1 MRWSLTLLGIA
12 TFLLPAA
19 SARAQSD
26 ILQVI
31 PDDAIGFAVVNRIGQ
46 TNEKFGAVAKRL
58 KLPLPGNPLEMV
70 KDALGVDK
78 GLAEKGSVAV
88 AAFESKGENEEPR
101 ALIFVPV
108 TEYQTFID
116 QLQPGETKDGITPLT
131 LRNGKPML
139 AGKRGNFAI
148 LTLPADRALLER
160 GLKADKSLATWAE
173 PLQAWL
179 TENDAAGVL
188 TGRGIRL
195 VGAKASHGIDE
206 AKQNLGNLPQEV
218 GQVFGKAL
226 DGFDSFFKSAASD
239 LTHAG
244 LGARIDSAGNVHV
257 TARAQFLKDSG
268 FAKAGASVK
277 APPEAL
283 LAGLPAGPFVMAAAV
298 ALPEKLKQRLVS
310 MNVELM
316 KSGAQNIPEESLK
329 KLEKAYSQTMKGIS
343 GMNFVWQVGKE
354 KQSMFAGM
362 AATMRADNAAAYF
375 AEYEKGMAAMNE
387 VVKELNLP
395 VSPAYEVKKV
405 KVDGKQ
411 VLEMS
416 MDFGA
421 AFGGIPEEMQKIFKG
436 MFGPDGKMTIAL
448 AARDDK
454 TVVMRY
460 TGAGGLKDMLSGQ
473 TKELGKDAGVAQV
486 IQALPVGSQWAVFL
500 SPKGLT
506 DFADR
511 MVKSFSPIQ
520 LQVPQFP
527 ATPPVAAAV
536 RVSAERFEL
545 HVVIPAG
552 VVDNVG
558 EFVNQLKALFG
569 GGV

>member
-31 PDDAIGFAVVNRIGQ
+31 PDDAIGFALVNRIGQ
-46 TNEKFGAVAKRL
+46 TNEKFSAVAKRL

-101 ALIFVPV
+101 ALIVVPV

-244 LGARIDSAGNVHV
+244 LGVRIDSAGNVHV

-268 FAKAGASVK
+268 FAKAGGSVK
-277 APPEAL
+277 APSGGL
-283 LAGLPAGPFVMAAAV
+283 LAGLPAGPFVV
-298 ALPEKLKQRLVS
+298 ALGGVLPENAMQNLIK
-310 MNVELM
+310 MNLEMM
-316 KSGAQNIPEESLK
+316 KASGQIPEETLK
-329 KLEKAYSQTMKGIS
+329 KLEKAYAQSMKGVN

-354 KQSMFAGM
+354 NQSLLAGL
-362 AATMRADNAAAYF
+362 AATLQTNNAAAYLG
-375 AEYEKGMAAMNE
+375 EYEKSIAAMNE
-387 VVKELNLP
+387 LVKEINLP
-395 VSPAYEVKKV
+395 IMPSYEIKKV
-405 KVDGKQ
+405 KVNDKPA
-411 VLEMS
+411 LEMS

-486 IQALPVGSQWAVFL
+486 IQALPVGSQWAIFL